1 MSEPTWPRLKL
12 GSHLVPGLAAVALF
26 AVLAVVVLGG
36 DFGAAEGFPTDAGIT
51 ASIGYAM
58 FNLSF
63 GDVPSEGFLVAFLTI
78 AVVLDAALDG
88 AVMLAKREDDEAGA
102 ITALTDGGRVR
113 EALGGDDATEGGDGA
128 EAGDGAADDDATD
141 GGDH

>member
-1 MSEPTWPRLKL
+1 MTDPTWPRLKL
-12 GSHLVPGLAAVALF
+12 GSHLLPGLAAVALF

-36 DFGAAEGFPTDAGIT
+36 DFGAAEGFPADAGIT
-51 ASIGYAM
+51 AGIGYAM

-78 AVVLDAALDG
+78 AIVLDAALDG
-88 AVMLAKREDDEAGA
+88 AVMLAKREGDGDDAL
-102 ITALTDGGRVR
+102 TALTDGGRVR
-113 EALGGDDATEGGDGA
+113 DALGGDETAGETNGD
-128 EAGDGAADDDATD
+128 DTVD

>member
-12 GSHLVPGLAAVALF
+12 GSHLLPGLAAVALF

-36 DFGAAEGFPTDAGIT
+36 DFGAAEGFPTDAGVT

-88 AVMLAKREDDEAGA
+88 AVMLAKREDDDAGA

-113 EALGGDDATEGGDGA
+113 EALGGGTDTDEDVIDDTDTG
-128 EAGDGAADDDATD
+128 DATD